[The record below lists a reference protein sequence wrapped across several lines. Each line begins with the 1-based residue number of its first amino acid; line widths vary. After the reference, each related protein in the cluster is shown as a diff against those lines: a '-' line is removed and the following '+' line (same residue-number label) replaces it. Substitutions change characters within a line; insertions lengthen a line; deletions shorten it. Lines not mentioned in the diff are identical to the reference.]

1 MNTISRED
9 IKAFIAIGI
18 VIAVTLLII
27 AVAISGIYDI
37 PSPTEAWEQST
48 NLQADLARM
57 TKKK

>member
-1 MNTISRED
+1 MKTVSRED

-18 VIAVTLLII
+18 VIVVTLLII
-27 AVAISGIYDI
+27 AVAISGIYYI
-37 PSPTEAWEQST
+37 PSPSEVWEQST